1 MLLTRG
7 PRRGG
12 PESSR
17 RRALWHSAV
26 HQGKA
31 SPHTPPAG
39 VEGACDRVTHSAQSA
54 HTVMK
59 PAPLH
64 VVAAKDTVDSNRRLK
79 VLLKEH

>member
-1 MLLTRG
+1 MPTEAATSACF
-7 PRRGG
+7 PR
-12 PESSR
+12 SR
-17 RRALWHSAV
+17 QACETCEAV
-26 HQGKA
+26 VL
-31 SPHTPPAG
+31 AG

-79 VLLKEH
+79 VLEH